1 MQPLTL
7 AATLLATSCL
17 IIGCSRSEAATI
29 AGTYN
34 LDLDK
39 TVAPLVEQQ
48 AKMANLDEAQKK
60 AAADEMKKM
69 MKASLEL
76 KEDMTFTGTM
86 DMMGGKHTMKG
97 TWKVS
102 QGTITFEQTHEDGQE
117 KKETQS
123 GAIKDGVISITR
135 KEEGQEAT
143 LYFTK
148 GAR

>member
-17 IIGCSRSEAATI
+17 IIGCSRSEAATL
-29 AGTYN
+29 AGTYS
-34 LDLDK
+34 LDVDK
-39 TVAPLVEQQ
+39 TVPPMVEAQ
-48 AKMANLDEAQKK
+48 AKMMNMDEAKK
-60 AAADEMKKM
+60 KGAVEQMKKM

-86 DMMGGKHTMKG
+86 DMMGHKQTMKG

-102 QGTITFEQTHEDGQE
+102 QGTITFEQTHEDGKE
-117 KKETQS
+117 KKDTQS
-123 GAIKDGVISITR
+123 GMIKDGVISITR